1 VEGNER
7 LREKVDLGRG
17 FVGGWEEERG
27 CKVEWNQR
35 FQTPV

>member
-1 VEGNER
+1 VEGNKR
-7 LREKVDLGRG
+7 LREKVDLGRE
-17 FVGGWEEERG
+17 FVGGWEERG